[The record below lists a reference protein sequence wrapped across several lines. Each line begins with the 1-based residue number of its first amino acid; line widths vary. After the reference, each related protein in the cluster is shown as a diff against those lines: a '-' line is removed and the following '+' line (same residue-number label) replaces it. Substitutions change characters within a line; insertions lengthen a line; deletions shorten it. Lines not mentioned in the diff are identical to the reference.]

1 MSTLQVENLIGPTSG
16 SNANK
21 VIIPSG
27 QTLHA
32 PGHVIQVV
40 EGSSSTN
47 TQINGATF
55 ADTSLSVSI
64 TPKSSSSKVLVL
76 IQQTY
81 AAANGGT
88 TEMGVG
94 LKLFRGST
102 EIAAIND
109 SARAMAQLQ
118 TSDGSSQQM
127 AGTAFLQKL
136 DSPATTSA
144 ITYKTQGATYA
155 ASNTTNLTCQKN
167 GTVSRITVMEIAQ

>member
-1 MSTLQVENLIGPTSG
+1 MALSKIPNNMQDDLPAG
-16 SNANK
+16 S
-21 VIIPSG
+21 V
-27 QTLHA
+27 L
-32 PGHVIQVV
+32 QVV
-40 EGSSSTN
+40 EGSTSTN
-47 TQINGATF
+47 TQITGATF
-55 ADTSLSVSI
+55 ADTTLSVSI
-64 TPKSSSSKVLVL
+64 TPKFSSSKVLVL

-81 AAANGGT
+81 ATYNTGT

-109 SARAMAQLQ
+109 AARAMAQLQ

-127 AGTAFLQKL
+127 GGTAFLQKL

-155 ASNTTNLTCQKN
+155 ASNTTTLTCQKN
-167 GTVSRITVMEIAQ
+167 GTLSRITVMEIAQ

>member
-1 MSTLQVENLIGPTSG
+1 MSTLKVDSLVEKTSG
-16 SNANK
+16 NGVHIA
-21 VIIPSG
+21 
-27 QTLHA
+27 
-32 PGHVIQVV
+32 GHVVQVV
-40 EGSSSTN
+40 EGSTSTN
-47 TQINGATF
+47 TQMNSATF

-64 TPKSSSSKVLVL
+64 TPKSSSSKILVL

-81 AAANGGT
+81 ATNNNGT

-109 SARAMAQLQ
+109 QARAMAQLQ

-127 AGTAFLQKL
+127 SGTAFLQKL

-155 ASNTTNLTCQKN
+155 ASNTTTLTCQKN
-167 GTVSRITVMEIAQ
+167 GTLSRITVMEIAQ